1 MLKKRFN
8 LNEYLVY
15 RIKLEF
21 LVALCYNINMK
32 QNEKRVPHYNLEKIK
47 KLIENKKYI
56 ITKIAQDNARI
67 DFDLG
72 IKDIIK
78 YITALDNTCFYKSMT
93 SIYDNK
99 IWQDVYHLNINK
111 DTAYIKLQIVSEN
124 SVIIQF
130 KRK

>member
-1 MLKKRFN
+1 MD
-8 LNEYLVY
+8 
-15 RIKLEF
+15 
-21 LVALCYNINMK
+21 

-47 KLIENKKYI
+47 KLIEEKKYC

-67 DFDLG
+67 DFDLTVAEV
-72 IKDIIK
+72 IK
-78 YITALDNTCFYKSMT
+78 YILTLDNTCFYKSMT

-99 IWQDVYHLNINK
+99 IWQDVYHLSISK
-111 DTAYIKLQIVSEN
+111 DTAYIKLQIISEN